1 MESSFSRY
9 TMLAAITAGH
19 VGLLLSMSHA
29 APPAQPPQPLPM
41 EMVTIPTPAPD
52 VRPLPPAPAKTATAK
67 PRKAAPAPRPLPA
80 PVKPSPKAITT
91 DTRAEA
97 VTSKAPAVAETA
109 VASPATSH
117 SETSPPVPPA
127 PVVPPTHA
135 GGHLDNPRP
144 VYPPLSI
151 ELGESGRV
159 GLRVVVT
166 TEGRAIDVSLSSSS
180 GFPRL
185 DRAALQAVRNWRF
198 RPATRGNVPIQYPH
212 SFFIEFDLSKA

>member
-29 APPAQPPQPLPM
+29 AQPAQPPQPLPM
-41 EMVTIPTPAPD
+41 EMVTIPTPPVPD

-67 PRKAAPAPRPLPA
+67 PRKATAPRPLPA

-97 VTSKAPAVAETA
+97 VTSTAPAVAEA
-109 VASPATSH
+109 PAASR
-117 SETSPPVPPA
+117 SETAPPAPPA
-127 PVVPPTHA
+127 PVIPPTHI
-135 GGHLDNPRP
+135 GGHLGNPRP

-151 ELGESGRV
+151 ELGEAGAV
-159 GLRVVVT
+159 GLRVAVSAD
-166 TEGRAIDVSLSSSS
+166 GRAQEVSIARSS

-198 RPATRGNVPIQYPH
+198 RPATRGNEAIPYTYV
-212 SFFIEFDLSKA
+212 FNVDFDLTKA

>member
-41 EMVTIPTPAPD
+41 EMVTIPTPPAPD
-52 VRPLPPAPAKTATAK
+52 IRPQPPAPAKTASAK

-80 PVKPSPKAITT
+80 PVKPSPKTITT
-91 DTRAEA
+91 DTHAEA
-97 VTSKAPAVAETA
+97 VTSKTPAVAEA
-109 VASPATSH
+109 PAASR
-117 SETSPPVPPA
+117 SETAPPAPPA
-127 PVVPPTHA
+127 PVIPPTHI
-135 GGHLDNPRP
+135 GGHLGNPRP

-151 ELGESGRV
+151 ELGEAGAV
-159 GLRVVVT
+159 GLRVAVSAD
-166 TEGRAIDVSLSSSS
+166 GRAQEVSVARSS

-198 RPATRGNVPIQYPH
+198 RPATRGGEAIPYTYVFNVD
-212 SFFIEFDLSKA
+212 FDLTKA

>member
-41 EMVTIPTPAPD
+41 EMVTIPTPAPAI
-52 VRPLPPAPAKTATAK
+52 RPAPPAPVKTATVK
-67 PRKAAPAPRPLPA
+67 PHKAAPAPRPLPA
-80 PVKPSPKAITT
+80 PAKPSPKTITT

-97 VTSKAPAVAETA
+97 VTSQAPAVTEAPA
-109 VASPATSH
+109 ASRSEPA
-117 SETSPPVPPA
+117 PPA
-127 PVVPPTHA
+127 PVVPPTHI
-135 GGHLDNPRP
+135 GGHLGNPRP
-144 VYPPLSI
+144 TYPPLSI
-151 ELGESGRV
+151 ELGEAGAV
-159 GLRVVVT
+159 GLRVAVGAD
-166 TEGRAIDVSLSSSS
+166 GRAQEVSVARSS

-198 RPATRGNVPIQYPH
+198 RPATRGGEAIPYTYVFNVD
-212 SFFIEFDLSKA
+212 FDLTKA

>member
-41 EMVTIPTPAPD
+41 EMVTIPTPPAPD
-52 VRPLPPAPAKTATAK
+52 IRPQPPAPAKTATAK

-80 PVKPSPKAITT
+80 PIKPSPKAITT

-97 VTSKAPAVAETA
+97 VTSKTPAVAEA
-109 VASPATSH
+109 PVASRSEPA
-117 SETSPPVPPA
+117 PPAPPA
-127 PVVPPTHA
+127 PVVPPTHI
-135 GGHLDNPRP
+135 GGHLGNPRP

-151 ELGESGRV
+151 ELGEAGAV
-159 GLRVVVT
+159 GLRVAVSAD
-166 TEGRAIDVSLSSSS
+166 GRAQEVSIARSS

-198 RPATRGNVPIQYPH
+198 RPATRGNEAIPYTYV
-212 SFFIEFDLSKA
+212 FNVDFDLTKA

>member
-9 TMLAAITAGH
+9 AMLAAITAGH

-29 APPAQPPQPLPM
+29 AQPAQPPQPLPM
-41 EMVTIPTPAPD
+41 EMVTIPAPPAPD
-52 VRPLPPAPAKTATAK
+52 IRPQPPATAKTASPK

-80 PVKPSPKAITT
+80 PAKPSPKAITT

-97 VTSKAPAVAETA
+97 VTSKTPAVAEA
-109 VASPATSH
+109 PVASRSEPA
-117 SETSPPVPPA
+117 PPAPPA

-166 TEGRAIDVSLSSSS
+166 TEGRAIDVSLSQSS

-198 RPATRGNVPIQYPH
+198 RPAMRGNVPIQYPH

>member
-41 EMVTIPTPAPD
+41 EMVTIPTPPAPD
-52 VRPLPPAPAKTATAK
+52 IRPLPPAPAKTASAK

-97 VTSKAPAVAETA
+97 VTSKTPAVAET
-109 VASPATSH
+109 PAASH
-117 SETSPPVPPA
+117 SETAPPA
-127 PVVPPTHA
+127 PVIPPTHI
-135 GGHLDNPRP
+135 GGHLGNPRP

-151 ELGESGRV
+151 ELGEAGAV
-159 GLRVVVT
+159 GLRVAVSAD
-166 TEGRAIDVSLSSSS
+166 GRAQEVSVARSS

-198 RPATRGNVPIQYPH
+198 RPATRGGEAIPYAYVFNVD
-212 SFFIEFDLSKA
+212 FDLTKA

>member
-41 EMVTIPTPAPD
+41 EMVTIPTPPAPD
-52 VRPLPPAPAKTATAK
+52 IRPLPPAPAKTASAK

-97 VTSKAPAVAETA
+97 VTSKTPPVAETPA
-109 VASPATSH
+109 ASR
-117 SETSPPVPPA
+117 SETAPPAPPA
-127 PVVPPTHA
+127 PVIPPTHI
-135 GGHLDNPRP
+135 GGHLGNPRP

-151 ELGESGRV
+151 ELGEAGAV
-159 GLRVVVT
+159 GLRVAVSAD
-166 TEGRAIDVSLSSSS
+166 GRAQEVSIARSS

-198 RPATRGNVPIQYPH
+198 RPATRGNEAIPYTYV
-212 SFFIEFDLSKA
+212 FNVDFDLTKA